1 MQKDIIK
8 MKTCTKCQQA
18 KEPTKQFFYVH
29 RNKTLRNECIKC
41 ISERSAYNYALRQ
54 ERKRK
59 VKELLPEWIDRPKI
73 RIVVDVHERQQ
84 VIPNYPQGKSG
95 TTELTISPSGTSESA
110 SNPEFVISNM
120 QLVDYTPIT
129 GAVGELSMITA
140 SFIGGTYV
148 RDITP

>member
-1 MQKDIIK
+1 VA
-8 MKTCTKCQQA
+8 TSTYLTN
-18 KEPTKQFFYVH
+18 PTVNLAPTTGGAQVDL
-29 RNKTLRNECIKC
+29 TDQC
-41 ISERSAYNYALRQ
+41 RSATITLGVDSLESTAFGDTGHRFVPGLQ
-54 ERKRK
+54 T
-59 VKELLPEWIDRPKI
+59 VSVELEMYLSYGAGE
-73 RIVVDVHERQQ
+73 VEATLFA
-84 VIPNYPQGKSG
+84 NLGTG

-129 GAVGELSMITA
+129 GAVGELSMVTA

>member
-1 MQKDIIK
+1 VA
-8 MKTCTKCQQA
+8 TSTYLTN
-18 KEPTKQFFYVH
+18 PTVNLAPTTGGAQVDL
-29 RNKTLRNECIKC
+29 TDQC
-41 ISERSAYNYALRQ
+41 RSATITLGVDSLESTAFGDTGHRFVPGLQ
-54 ERKRK
+54 T
-59 VKELLPEWIDRPKI
+59 VSVELEMYLSYGAGE
-73 RIVVDVHERQQ
+73 VEATLFA
-84 VIPNYPQGKSG
+84 NLGTG

-129 GAVGELSMITA
+129 GAVGELSMMTA

>member
-1 MQKDIIK
+1 
-8 MKTCTKCQQA
+8 
-18 KEPTKQFFYVH
+18 
-29 RNKTLRNECIKC
+29 LKC
-41 ISERSAYNYALRQ
+41 ILSYGAGEVEATLFANL
-54 ERKRK
+54 
-59 VKELLPEWIDRPKI
+59 
-73 RIVVDVHERQQ
+73 
-84 VIPNYPQGKSG
+84 GTG

-129 GAVGELSMITA
+129 GAVGELSMVTA